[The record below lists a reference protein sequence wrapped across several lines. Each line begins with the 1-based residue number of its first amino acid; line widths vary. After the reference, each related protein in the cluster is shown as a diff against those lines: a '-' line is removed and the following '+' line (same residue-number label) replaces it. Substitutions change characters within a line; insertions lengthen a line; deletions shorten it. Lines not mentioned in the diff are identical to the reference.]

1 MSDSNDSF
9 INALIRD
16 SADDNAN
23 AAKSA
28 YAKITKLIS
37 DFEKDL
43 PQDKKVGI
51 ALPALNN
58 ISVSLDS
65 VSYWNPDIIM
75 FYGHLL
81 DGSSVELV
89 QHVSQLNLIL
99 LALPRKE
106 KLLSRR
112 VIGFVTDKPPLD

>member
-43 PQDKKVGI
+43 PQSKQVGI

-112 VIGFVTDKPPLD
+112 VIGFVTDKSPLD